1 MTDPLTS
8 EQKAIKKEASRDG
21 RLSFRKFGEH
31 QLRRE
36 FKDMA
41 IEKCRT
47 EINAFGKCAQDQGL
61 MVVFNCRQFNRDLNA
76 CMAIHNSHE
85 KFDEY
90 MKNNEQALLAKT
102 PGMKWAQIEYVDDKN
117 AGF

>member
-1 MTDPLTS
+1 MSSPSPTA
-8 EQKAIKKEASRDG
+8 EEKARIKDAGRDG

-41 IEKCRT
+41 IDKCRT
-47 EINAFGKCAQDQGL
+47 EINAFGKCAQDNGL
-61 MVVFNCRQFNRDLNA
+61 MVVWRCRHLNKELNA

-85 KFDEY
+85 AFEKYKEENQD
-90 MKNNEQALLAKT
+90 ALIEKI
-102 PGMKWAQIEYVDDKN
+102 PGMKSPTT
-117 AGF
+117 